1 MSKVLVVFGSTT
13 GNTESVAETI
23 GDVLG
28 ANGCDVVVKN
38 VSDTSVEE
46 LGGEYDVTVLGASTW
61 GNDEIEF
68 QEDFE
73 PFYEELMSAK
83 LKGKQVA
90 LFGCGDSDY
99 EFFCGAVDLLEERME
114 DLGATEIVS
123 SLKIDGDPDDA
134 EVRAWALSIGTKL
147 SA

>member
-1 MSKVLVVFGSTT
+1 MSKILVVYGSTT
-13 GNTESVAETI
+13 GTTESVAESI

-46 LGGEYDVTVLGASTW
+46 LGGEYDVTVLGTSTW
-61 GNDEIEF
+61 GDDEIEF

-73 PFYEELMSAK
+73 PFYKELMSSK
-83 LKGKQVA
+83 LKGKKIA

-99 EFFCGAVDLLEERME
+99 EFFCGAVDLLEERMDE
-114 DLGATEIVS
+114 LGATEIVS
-123 SLKIDGDPDDA
+123 SLKIDGDPDDT
-134 EVRAWALSIGTKL
+134 EVRAWALSISSKL
-147 SA
+147 TV